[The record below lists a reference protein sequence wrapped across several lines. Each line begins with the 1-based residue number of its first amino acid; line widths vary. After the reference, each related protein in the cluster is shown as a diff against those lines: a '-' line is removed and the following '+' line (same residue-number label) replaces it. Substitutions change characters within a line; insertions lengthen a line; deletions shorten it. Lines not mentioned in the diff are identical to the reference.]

1 MGGSSPWLLQRPRPG
16 PRALC
21 RRLPLGW
28 YGDTSLTTRG
38 HPAARSWPEL
48 ARDMKLTEE
57 EMNFIEREN
66 PVSVMEQSYEL
77 LRMWAARQ
85 EKDATVDRLREAFA
99 RIKRTDL
106 VHLLEDPHTSTPS
119 QSACPCSDIENV
131 IDSGE
136 PLSQMC
142 DDSTP
147 PMTPAHDDIMLSGCS
162 PSTLGS
168 SIWPVPVVSGEDC
181 SSPRESKYQ
190 EDSPTRGNTEK
201 GDAGKA
207 RSEQELLAHGITT
220 TMENNSLKRPVTGGT
235 AAGERSD
242 HQRHQGDGLHPIP
255 REAVSEEQYTDDEGN
270 IVTRKVTRKLVG
282 TMNRADGVEGEEVVA
297 QALRVDSHRSDR
309 KANKAEAGDPCEKP
323 RNALWGPQSNWQ

>member
-136 PLSQMC
+136 
-142 DDSTP
+142 
-147 PMTPAHDDIMLSGCS
+147 
-162 PSTLGS
+162 
-168 SIWPVPVVSGEDC
+168 
-181 SSPRESKYQ
+181 R
-190 EDSPTRGNTEK
+190 
-201 GDAGKA
+201 DAGKA

-270 IVTRKVTRKLVG
+270 IVTRKDLT
-282 TMNRADGVEGEEVVA
+282 
-297 QALRVDSHRSDR
+297 
-309 KANKAEAGDPCEKP
+309 EKP
-323 RNALWGPQSNWQ
+323 IKQKQVTHVKNQEMHYGDHKAIGNEDRTKKGISKNNGTQH